1 MSYQLHTPQRQTARP
16 MTLVGGAA
24 KGTPSKAPST
34 PIATDSPGNWRH
46 PRMEEIT
53 RRRATSVF
61 TETNLKTLVYNGLAM
76 FLCFLVSYSSGTPFK
91 QLRQIVYSVIPPQYG
106 SLVALILNTV
116 FAINIVR
123 SVLPLFRKT
132 DNLVD
137 IPLTPSQ
144 RKLLG
149 LDPLRAVAT
158 PNAVYTTPPRYARTP
173 SVSGSAVSIAT
184 ATRGSASASGND
196 SSLNKSF
203 SGSPISNSPLFP
215 KARAGSG
222 SGSPFSPN
230 GAFQNGRKSSFGSPS
245 ANGGASL
252 FGDSTMSALPGT
264 PSPTSG
270 KRLSMGLNN
279 KWLYEKGRRSSS
291 GTRIY

>member
-1 MSYQLHTPQRQTARP
+1 MAPLGSAAR
-16 MTLVGGAA
+16 
-24 KGTPSKAPST
+24 GTPSKAPST
-34 PIATDSPGNWRH
+34 PIVTDSPGNWRH

-76 FLCFLVSYSSGTPFK
+76 FLCFLVSSSTGTPFK
-91 QLRQIVYSVIPPQYG
+91 QLRRIVHSVVPPQYG
-106 SLVALILNTV
+106 SIVALVLNAV

-123 SVLPLFRKT
+123 AVLPLFRKT

-149 LDPLRAVAT
+149 LEPLRAAAT

-173 SVSGSAVSIAT
+173 SVSGSAASIAT
-184 ATRGSASASGND
+184 ATRGTGSPSAGLGSSFGNGND
-196 SSLNKSF
+196 ASLSKSF

-215 KARAGSG
+215 KARTGSG

-230 GAFQNGRKSSFGSPS
+230 SAFQNGRKSSFGTPS
-245 ANGGASL
+245 VNSSNGGPSM
-252 FGDSTMSALPGT
+252 FGDSSMSAMPGT

-291 GTRIY
+291 GTRAY